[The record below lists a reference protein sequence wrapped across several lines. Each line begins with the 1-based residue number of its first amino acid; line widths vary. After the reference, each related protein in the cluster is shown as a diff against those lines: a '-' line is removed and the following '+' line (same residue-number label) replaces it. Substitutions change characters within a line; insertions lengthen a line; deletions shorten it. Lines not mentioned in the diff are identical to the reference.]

1 MASPKR
7 DNPKAARALVDAALS
22 TDAQACEKHGMS
34 LRTLQNYRVEL
45 RRDAELARI
54 YEDMRKLAL
63 AGEWSENLNLTLNA
77 SILKLMA
84 LIQGAQSSDPETIT
98 SVTHAVLGMAET
110 AMTRDLLAA
119 RMQESESQLSP
130 RSALVHPQPQS
141 LN

>member
-7 DNPKAARALVDAALS
+7 DNAKAARALVDAALS
-22 TDAQACEKHGMS
+22 TDAQACEKHGIS

-45 RRDAELARI
+45 RKDPELARI
-54 YEDMRKLAL
+54 HEDMRKLAL
-63 AGEWSENLNLTLNA
+63 AGDWSEKLNLALNS
-77 SILKLMA
+77 SILKLQA
-84 LIQGAQSSDPETIT
+84 LIEGAQFSDPETIEA
-98 SVTHAVLGMAET
+98 VTGAVLGMAET

-130 RSALVHPQPQS
+130 RSALVQPQPQP